1 MRHLQQVKELEVRIS
16 ELQKEKETAVK
27 KEAMKLE
34 VTKQTLFH
42 SETSC
47 SELERKLTV
56 AYEEVQG
63 LKVVACNVLGD

>member
-1 MRHLQQVKELEVRIS
+1 MRHLEQVKELEVRIS
-16 ELQKEKETAVK
+16 ELQKEKEAVVK

-47 SELERKLTV
+47 SELERKLAV
-56 AYEEVQG
+56 AYAEVQRSKW
-63 LKVVACNVLGD
+63 LHNAFGD